1 MNPELQVFLQ
11 DMVAALLA
19 SLPQLVIVLGYL
31 FTFVKSIKGKVDSF
45 PAKVDEFQK
54 LSNEKFDSLQ
64 VSVNGSIDKMQDF
77 LFNNLPNQIQEQ
89 VKTAISSYLDP
100 LVVLLENYS
109 SQLQSTTE
117 QVNILSRQN
126 KVYLDIILK
135 LVAQDPQKVKDGVA
149 KYVTTLVNSTKQE
162 LERYPQLLIKEL
174 PKLQMALKEALVVM
188 GQQEFQKLL
197 VEIGYEAIE
206 K

>member
-54 LSNEKFDSLQ
+54 ISNEKFDSLQ

>member
-19 SLPQLVIVLGYL
+19 SFPQLVIVLGYL

-100 LVVLLENYS
+100 LTSMLENYS

>member
-11 DMVAALLA
+11 DMVAAVLA

-54 LSNEKFDSLQ
+54 LSNESFDALQ
-64 VSVNGSIDKMQDF
+64 SSVNGSVDKMQDF

-100 LVVLLENYS
+100 LLSMLENYS

-126 KVYLDIILK
+126 KVYLYIILQ
-135 LVAQDPQKVKDGVA
+135 LVAQDPQKVKDSVA

-174 PKLQMALKEALVVM
+174 PKLQIALKEALVVM

>member
-19 SLPQLVIVLGYL
+19 SFPQLVIVLGYL

-45 PAKVDEFQK
+45 PDKVDEFQK
-54 LSNEKFDSLQ
+54 ISNEKFDSLQ
-64 VSVNGSIDKMQDF
+64 VSVNDNIDKMQDF

-188 GQQEFQKLL
+188 G
-197 VEIGYEAIE
+197 
-206 K
+206 

>member
-19 SLPQLVIVLGYL
+19 SFPQLVIVLGYL

-54 LSNEKFDSLQ
+54 ISNEKFDSLQ

-100 LVVLLENYS
+100 LTSMLENYS

>member
-54 LSNEKFDSLQ
+54 ISNEKFDSLQ

-126 KVYLDIILK
+126 KVYLDIILQ

>member
-54 LSNEKFDSLQ
+54 ISNEKFDSLQ

-126 KVYLDIILK
+126 KVYLDIILQ

-174 PKLQMALKEALVVM
+174 PKLQMALREALVVM

>member
-54 LSNEKFDSLQ
+54 ISNEKFDSLQ
-64 VSVNGSIDKMQDF
+64 VSVNDNIDKMQDF

>member
-11 DMVAALLA
+11 DMVAAVLA
-19 SLPQLVIVLGYL
+19 SLPQLVIVIGYL
-31 FTFVKSIKGKVDSF
+31 FTFAKSIKGKVDSF

-54 LSNEKFDSLQ
+54 ISNEKFDSLQ

-100 LVVLLENYS
+100 LISMLENYS
-109 SQLQSTTE
+109 LQLQSTTE

-126 KVYLDIILK
+126 KVYLDIILQ

-174 PKLQMALKEALVVM
+174 PKLQMALREALVVM

>member
-11 DMVAALLA
+11 DMVAAVLA

-31 FTFVKSIKGKVDSF
+31 FTFAKSIKGKVDTF

-54 LSNEKFDSLQ
+54 ISNEKFDSLQ

-135 LVAQDPQKVKDGVA
+135 LVAQDPQKVKEGVS

-162 LERYPQLLIKEL
+162 LERYPQLLIREL
-174 PKLQMALKEALVVM
+174 PKLQMALKEALIVI
-188 GQQEFQKLL
+188 GRQEFQKIL
-197 VEIGYEAIE
+197 VEIGYETIE

>member
-19 SLPQLVIVLGYL
+19 SFPQLVIVLGYL

-45 PAKVDEFQK
+45 PDKIDEFQK
-54 LSNEKFDSLQ
+54 ISNEKFDSLQ
-64 VSVNGSIDKMQDF
+64 VSVNGRIDKMQDF

-89 VKTAISSYLDP
+89 VKNAIGSYLDP
-100 LVVLLENYS
+100 LLSMLENYS

-162 LERYPQLLIKEL
+162 LERYPQLLIQEL

>member
-19 SLPQLVIVLGYL
+19 SFPQLVIVLGYL

-54 LSNEKFDSLQ
+54 ISNEKFDSLQ

-100 LVVLLENYS
+100 LTSMLENYS

-149 KYVTTLVNSTKQE
+149 KYVTTFVNSTKQE

>member
-1 MNPELQVFLQ
+1 M
-11 DMVAALLA
+11 
-19 SLPQLVIVLGYL
+19 
-31 FTFVKSIKGKVDSF
+31 
-45 PAKVDEFQK
+45 
-54 LSNEKFDSLQ
+54 
-64 VSVNGSIDKMQDF
+64 
-77 LFNNLPNQIQEQ
+77 
-89 VKTAISSYLDP
+89 
-100 LVVLLENYS
+100 LENYS

-135 LVAQDPQKVKDGVA
+135 LVAQDPQKVKDGV

>member
-11 DMVAALLA
+11 DMVAAVLA

-54 LSNEKFDSLQ
+54 ISNEKFDSLQ

-135 LVAQDPQKVKDGVA
+135 LVAQDPQKVKEGVS

-162 LERYPQLLIKEL
+162 LERYPQLLIREL
-174 PKLQMALKEALVVM
+174 PKLQVALKEALIVM
-188 GQQEFQKLL
+188 GRQEFQKLL
-197 VEIGYEAIE
+197 VEIGYEATE

>member
-11 DMVAALLA
+11 DMVAAVLA

-54 LSNEKFDSLQ
+54 ISNEKFDSLQ

-135 LVAQDPQKVKDGVA
+135 LVAQDPQKVKEGVS

-162 LERYPQLLIKEL
+162 LERYPQLLIREL
-174 PKLQMALKEALVVM
+174 PKLQMALKEALIVI
-188 GQQEFQKLL
+188 GRQEFQKIL